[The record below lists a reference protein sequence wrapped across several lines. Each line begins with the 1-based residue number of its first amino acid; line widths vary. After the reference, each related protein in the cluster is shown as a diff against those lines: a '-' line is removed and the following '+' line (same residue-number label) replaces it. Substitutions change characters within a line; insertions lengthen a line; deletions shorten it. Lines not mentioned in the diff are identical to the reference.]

1 MVHRQHSTKSRV
13 ETPPPTPT
21 ATPLTTPP
29 VFDSF
34 TVGAIRR
41 KVYNKSAA
49 KQAIT
54 IASLTEEL
62 KTACIIP
69 EGTSDTS
76 VWRLLHNM
84 RFRYRTSK
92 RKMYVRKESLDVVC
106 RRISA
111 LWALKRHREDGR
123 QVVYLDETW
132 FTTRMHHS
140 MEWVD
145 STQPATSDMYSRKV
159 PPGEGECF
167 VVVAAGTA
175 DGFVENTFFF
185 FHTNTTSSDY
195 HGEMNGELLLRCL
208 TSQPLPSL
216 AQPSVLVLDNAPYH
230 SKLTEESRCPTTA
243 TKKGNLIKW
252 LEQHRLPFPPH
263 ATRPELLLICKQ
275 NRPQPHYIVDNT
287 IRMRGHEVVRLPP
300 AHPELNTIEQ
310 VCWHMKRQVCSS
322 LHRFTRADLQAR
334 LEEARLCVTP
344 ELWAGAV

>member
-1 MVHRQHSTKSRV
+1 MVHRQHSTKSQV
-13 ETPPPTPT
+13 DTPPPTPT

-41 KVYNKSAA
+41 KVYNKFAA

-69 EGTSDTS
+69 EGTSDTL

-84 RFRYRTSK
+84 GFRYRTSK
-92 RKMYVRKESLDVVC
+92 RKMYVRKESLDVMC

-111 LWALKRHREDGR
+111 LRALKQHREDGR

-132 FTTRMHHS
+132 FSTRMHHS

-145 STQPATSDMYSRKV
+145 STQPATSDMYSRHV

-175 DGFVENTFFF
+175 DGYVENTFLFL
-185 FHTNTTSSDY
+185 HTTQPAVTT
-195 HGEMNGELLLRCL
+195 M
-208 TSQPLPSL
+208 
-216 AQPSVLVLDNAPYH
+216 
-230 SKLTEESRCPTTA
+230 
-243 TKKGNLIKW
+243 
-252 LEQHRLPFPPH
+252 
-263 ATRPELLLICKQ
+263 
-275 NRPQPHYIVDNT
+275 
-287 IRMRGHEVVRLPP
+287 
-300 AHPELNTIEQ
+300 
-310 VCWHMKRQVCSS
+310 
-322 LHRFTRADLQAR
+322 AR
-334 LEEARLCVTP
+334 
-344 ELWAGAV
+344 